1 MILANKI
8 IALRKKAGW
17 SQEDLADQLGVSRQS
32 VSKWEGAQSIPD
44 MDKIVQMS
52 RIFGVSTDYL
62 LKDELCDEDP
72 IVSVSEEGRD
82 VRRVSM
88 EEAFNYLSLRRRMA
102 PRMAIATFLCVLS
115 PVLLMMLAA
124 LSEVPD
130 SGVSENL
137 ASAIGLCTMFGLVA
151 VSVGLFISCGSKTR
165 EFSFLDGVGFET
177 EYGVEGMLRDRMR
190 TFAPTHTR
198 LCIAGTILCIVS
210 VIPIFVASGLEVD
223 DFLMVLSVCFMFIL
237 VGIGCVCFVYG
248 KHHREFNEKAFGRR
262 RLLKGIQESKSCDK
276 CSKHSLLACGDGH
289 LSGIF
294 VLACNRCRRQ
304 DPFQGKLAGL
314 ANCRCSLCSG
324 HDDRFTCQKGRQR
337 MTKVC
342 KNREIGLE

>member
-88 EEAFNYLSLRRRMA
+88 EEASNYLSLRRRMA

-137 ASAIGLCTMFGLVA
+137 ASAIGLCTMFGFVA
-151 VSVGLFISCGSKTR
+151 VSVGLFISCGSR
-165 EFSFLDGVGFET
+165 PGSSLFWMVWA
-177 EYGVEGMLRDRMR
+177 LRRSM
-190 TFAPTHTR
+190 
-198 LCIAGTILCIVS
+198 
-210 VIPIFVASGLEVD
+210 ASK
-223 DFLMVLSVCFMFIL
+223 
-237 VGIGCVCFVYG
+237 GC
-248 KHHREFNEKAFGRR
+248 
-262 RLLKGIQESKSCDK
+262 
-276 CSKHSLLACGDGH
+276 
-289 LSGIF
+289 
-294 VLACNRCRRQ
+294 
-304 DPFQGKLAGL
+304 
-314 ANCRCSLCSG
+314 
-324 HDDRFTCQKGRQR
+324 
-337 MTKVC
+337 
-342 KNREIGLE
+342 

>member
-32 VSKWEGAQSIPD
+32 VSKWEGAQSIPN

-88 EEAFNYLSLRRRMA
+88 EEASNYLSLRRRMA

-190 TFAPTHTR
+190 TFAPTYTR

-248 KHHREFNEKAFGRR
+248 NTIENSMK
-262 RLLKGIQESKSCDK
+262 RLLEEGDFSRESKSASRVTSAVSTVYWLVVTAIFLAYSFWPATDAVAKTRFKESWLVWPIAGVLYAAVMTIVSLVRKDDK
-276 CSKHSLLACGDGH
+276 G
-289 LSGIF
+289 
-294 VLACNRCRRQ
+294 
-304 DPFQGKLAGL
+304 
-314 ANCRCSLCSG
+314 
-324 HDDRFTCQKGRQR
+324 
-337 MTKVC
+337 
-342 KNREIGLE
+342 